1 MLYFL
6 QLKLYTFLFTYLAI
20 CVKSLEHKFCLNFS
34 KVHGLVACGG
44 EDGAVECFDMR
55 VRSSVGRIDAVGPS
69 GDVDQ
74 VVNLLSVAF
83 SRHRNTVRMYQEIF
97 ILHVLKLS

>member
-1 MLYFL
+1 M
-6 QLKLYTFLFTYLAI
+6 KLESY
-20 CVKSLEHKFCLNFS
+20 LNFS

-44 EDGAVECFDMR
+44 EDGAVECFDPR

-74 VVNLLSVAF
+74 VA
-83 SRHRNTVRMYQEIF
+83 F
-97 ILHVLKLS
+97 ILYHSRLF

>member
-1 MLYFL
+1 
-6 QLKLYTFLFTYLAI
+6 
-20 CVKSLEHKFCLNFS
+20 VELESYLNFS

-44 EDGAVECFDMR
+44 EDGAVECFDPR

-74 VVNLLSVAF
+74 VAFIIYHYKLLSF
-83 SRHRNTVRMYQEIF
+83 Y
-97 ILHVLKLS
+97 KLI

>member
-1 MLYFL
+1 ME
-6 QLKLYTFLFTYLAI
+6 
-20 CVKSLEHKFCLNFS
+20 LESYLNFS
-34 KVHGLVACGG
+34 KIHGLVACGG

-74 VVNLLSVAF
+74 VAFLLFHGSLF
-83 SRHRNTVRMYQEIF
+83 QGIT
-97 ILHVLKLS
+97 LKCYKDMIR